1 MSWKNIKLIFIKE
14 LVGTIRDKRT
24 IIAMIIIPL
33 IFYPLLFA
41 GIGYF
46 SKIGSMKSEEAN
58 SKIMICGAEFAPQL
72 VKHLQDSEKI
82 EILTTKDDFSFE
94 LQNGDIQAV
103 LVIPSDFKYKIEQ
116 EEPGKLIL
124 KYDIT
129 EAKSK
134 VAQKRVNQVIEK
146 YKGEILLQ
154 RLSRLDLKEE
164 FLTPLILQEENIATA
179 EKITGSFLAVL
190 LPYLIII
197 LIFAG
202 AMHTAVDITAG
213 EKERGTIATLLVSQ
227 ISRLEIVLGKCFAVM
242 LISFTSMV
250 LGLVGLTLAFL
261 SGASIAG
268 GIEGVNFGIS
278 INTIFLLFLVLF
290 PLVGLASAVLVMVG
304 IFARN
309 IREASSYI
317 TPIYMLTVFL
327 GIISISQGMEL
338 AGKMFLVPVLN
349 SSFVFKELLMGKI
362 YWDHILTTFS
372 ANIIIAGIALFGAT
386 RLFSKEEVINEK
398 IYYQAR

>member
-1 MSWKNIKLIFIKE
+1 MNWKNIKLIFIKE

-33 IFYPLLFA
+33 IFYPLLFT

-46 SKIGSMKSEEAN
+46 NKMGSIKSEETN
-58 SKIMICGAEFAPQL
+58 SKIMIYGMEFAPQL

-82 EILTTKDDFSFE
+82 EILTTEDDPSFK
-94 LQNGDIQAV
+94 LHNGDIQAV
-103 LVIPSDFKYKIEQ
+103 LVIPSDFKYKTEQ
-116 EEPGKLIL
+116 EEPGKIIL
-124 KYDIT
+124 KYDAT
-129 EAKSK
+129 EAKSRI
-134 VAQKRVNQVIEK
+134 AQKRVNQIIEK
-146 YKGEILLQ
+146 YKGEIILQ

-179 EKITGSFLAVL
+179 EKTTGSFLAVL
-190 LPYLIII
+190 LPYLIIV

-227 ISRLEIVLGKCFAVM
+227 ISRLEIVLGKCFAIM
-242 LISFTSMV
+242 LISFIGMV
-250 LGLVGLTLAFL
+250 LGLLGLALAFL
-261 SGASIAG
+261 LGASVAG

-278 INTIFLLFLVLF
+278 INAIFLLFLVLF

-327 GIISISQGMEL
+327 GVISISQGMEL
-338 AGKMFLVPVLN
+338 SGKMFLVPVLN
-349 SSFVFKELLMGKI
+349 SSFVFRELLMGKI

-372 ANIIIAGIALFGAT
+372 ANMLIAGLALLGAT
-386 RLFSKEEVINEK
+386 RLFSKEEVLF
-398 IYYQAR
+398 RS

>member
-46 SKIGSMKSEEAN
+46 NKVGSMKSEEAA
-58 SKIMICGAEFAPQL
+58 SKIIIYGAEFAPQL
-72 VKHLQDSEKI
+72 VKHLQDYEKI
-82 EILTTKDDFSFE
+82 EILVIEDDSPSK

-103 LVIPSDFKYKIEQ
+103 LVIPSDYKEKIEQ
-116 EEPGKLIL
+116 EEPNKLIL
-124 KYDIT
+124 KYDAT
-129 EAKSK
+129 EAKSRIAK
-134 VAQKRVNQVIEK
+134 QRIDQVIEK
-146 YKGEILLQ
+146 YQGEILLQ
-154 RLSRLDLKEE
+154 RLSRLNLKEE

-197 LIFAG
+197 LIFTG

-250 LGLVGLTLAFL
+250 LGLFGLTLAFL
-261 SGASIAG
+261 SGTSIAR
-268 GIEGVNFGIS
+268 GIEGVKFGIS
-278 INTIFLLFLVLF
+278 VNTIFLLFLVLF

-317 TPIYMLTVFL
+317 TPIYMLTIFL
-327 GIISISQGMEL
+327 GIISISQGIEL
-338 AGKMFLVPVLN
+338 TGKMFLVPVLN

-362 YWDHILTTFS
+362 YWSHIITTFS

-386 RLFSKEEVINEK
+386 RLFNQEEVLF
-398 IYYQAR
+398 RS

>member
-1 MSWKNIKLIFIKE
+1 MNWKNIKLIFIKE

-33 IFYPLLFA
+33 IFYPLLFT

-46 SKIGSMKSEEAN
+46 NKMGSIKSEETN
-58 SKIMICGAEFAPQL
+58 SKIMIYGMEFAPQL
-72 VKHLQDSEKI
+72 VKYLQDSEKI
-82 EILTTKDDFSFE
+82 EILTTEDDSSFK
-94 LQNGDIQAV
+94 LHNGDIQAV
-103 LVIPSDFKYKIEQ
+103 LVIPSDFNYKTEQ
-116 EEPGKLIL
+116 EEPGKIIL
-124 KYDIT
+124 KYDAT
-129 EAKSK
+129 EAKSRI
-134 VAQKRVNQVIEK
+134 AQKRVNQIIEK
-146 YKGEILLQ
+146 YKGEIILQ

-179 EKITGSFLAVL
+179 EKTTGSFLAVL
-190 LPYLIII
+190 LPYLIIV

-227 ISRLEIVLGKCFAVM
+227 ISRLEIVLGKCFAIM
-242 LISFTSMV
+242 LISFIGMV
-250 LGLVGLTLAFL
+250 LGLLGLALAFL
-261 SGASIAG
+261 LGASVAG

-327 GIISISQGMEL
+327 GVISISQGMEL
-338 AGKMFLVPVLN
+338 SGKMFLVPVLN
-349 SSFVFKELLMGKI
+349 SSFVLKELLMGKI
-362 YWDHILTTFS
+362 YWDHILTTFI
-372 ANIIIAGIALFGAT
+372 ANMVIAGLALLGAT
-386 RLFSKEEVINEK
+386 RLFSKEEVLF
-398 IYYQAR
+398 RS

>member
-1 MSWKNIKLIFIKE
+1 MSWKNIRLIFVKE

-41 GIGYF
+41 GVGYF
-46 SKIGSMKSEEAN
+46 SKIGSLKSEEAN
-58 SKIMICGAEFAPQL
+58 SKIVIHGAEFAPQL

-82 EILTTKDDFSFE
+82 KVFTIGEDSPAK

-124 KYDIT
+124 KYDAT
-129 EAKSK
+129 EAKSRI
-134 VAQKRVNQVIEK
+134 AQKRVNQIIEK

-154 RLSRLDLKEE
+154 RISRLNLKEE

-179 EKITGSFLAVL
+179 EKMAGSFLAVL

-227 ISRLEIVLGKCFAVM
+227 VSRLEIVLGKCLAVM

-250 LGLVGLTLAFL
+250 LGLLGLTLAFL
-261 SGASIAG
+261 LGASIAG
-268 GIEGVNFGIS
+268 GIEGMNFGIS

-309 IREASSYI
+309 IREASNYI
-317 TPIYMLTVFL
+317 TPIYMLTVLL
-327 GIISISQGMEL
+327 GVISVSQGMEL
-338 AGKMFLVPVLN
+338 TGKMFLVPILN
-349 SSFVFKELLMGKI
+349 SSFVFKELLLGKI
-362 YWDHILTTFS
+362 YWDHILTTFI
-372 ANIIIAGIALFGAT
+372 ANMIIAGLALFGAT
-386 RLFSKEEVINEK
+386 RLFSKEEVLF
-398 IYYQAR
+398 RS

>member
-33 IFYPLLFA
+33 IFYPVLFT

-46 SKIGSMKSEEAN
+46 NKLGSMKSEEAA
-58 SKIMICGAEFAPQL
+58 SKIIIRGAEFAPQL
-72 VKHLQDSEKI
+72 VKHLRDSEKV
-82 EILTTKDDFSFE
+82 EILITEEDSPNK
-94 LQNGDIQAV
+94 LQNGDVQAV

-124 KYDIT
+124 KYDTT
-129 EAKSK
+129 EAKSR
-134 VAQKRVNQVIEK
+134 VAQKRVNQIIEK

-154 RLSRLDLKEE
+154 RISRLNLQEE

-179 EKITGSFLAVL
+179 EKITGSFLAVI

-250 LGLVGLTLAFL
+250 LGLFGLTLAFL
-261 SGASIAG
+261 LGASIAG

-327 GIISISQGMEL
+327 GVISVSQGMEL
-338 AGKMFLVPVLN
+338 TGKMFLVPILN

-362 YWDHILTTFS
+362 YWNHILITFS
-372 ANIIIAGIALFGAT
+372 ANMIIAGLALLGAT
-386 RLFSKEEVINEK
+386 RLFTKEEVLF
-398 IYYQAR
+398 RS

>member
-33 IFYPLLFA
+33 IFYPLLFM

-46 SKIGSMKSEEAN
+46 GKMGNIKSEEAV
-58 SKIMICGAEFAPQL
+58 SKIIISGAEFAPQL
-72 VKHLQDSEKI
+72 IKYFQDNKKI
-82 EILTTKDDFSFE
+82 EVLSAIGDSQSNLQKGEVQAILIIPQDFE
-94 LQNGDIQAV
+94 
-103 LVIPSDFKYKIEQ
+103 YKIKSGESGQ
-116 EEPGKLIL
+116 LIL
-124 KYDIT
+124 KYDAT
-129 EAKSK
+129 EAKSSI
-134 VAQKRVNQVIEK
+134 AQKRINQVIEK
-146 YKGEILLQ
+146 YKSEIILQ
-154 RLSRLDLKEE
+154 RLSRLDLQEE

-242 LISFTSMV
+242 LISFTSMA

-268 GIEGVNFGIS
+268 GIEGVQFGIS

-338 AGKMFLVPVLN
+338 SGKMFLVPVLN

-386 RLFSKEEVINEK
+386 RLFSKEEVLF
-398 IYYQAR
+398 RS

>member
-33 IFYPLLFA
+33 IFYPLLFT

-46 SKIGSMKSEEAN
+46 NKVGSMKSEEAN
-58 SKIMICGAEFAPQL
+58 SKIMIYGGEFAPQL
-72 VKHLQDSEKI
+72 VKYLQDSEKI
-82 EILTTKDDFSFE
+82 EILIIEDSFPDK

-116 EEPGKLIL
+116 EEAGKLIL
-124 KYDIT
+124 KYDTT
-129 EAKSK
+129 EAKSRI
-134 VAQKRVNQVIEK
+134 AQKRVNQIIEK
-146 YKGEILLQ
+146 YKGEIILQ

-227 ISRLEIVLGKCFAVM
+227 VSRLEIVLGKCLAVM

-250 LGLVGLTLAFL
+250 LGLLGLTLAFL
-261 SGASIAG
+261 LGASIAG

-278 INTIFLLFLVLF
+278 INTIFLLFLILF

-317 TPIYMLTVFL
+317 TPMYMLTVFL
-327 GIISISQGMEL
+327 GVISISQGIEL
-338 AGKMFLVPVLN
+338 TGKMFLIPILN
-349 SSFVFKELLMGKI
+349 SSFVFKELLLGKI
-362 YWDHILTTFS
+362 CWDHIITTFS
-372 ANIIIAGIALFGAT
+372 ANMVIAGIALFGAT
-386 RLFSKEEVINEK
+386 RLFSKEEVLF
-398 IYYQAR
+398 RS

>member
-1 MSWKNIKLIFIKE
+1 MSWKNINLICIKE

-33 IFYPLLFA
+33 IFYPLLFT

-46 SKIGSMKSEEAN
+46 NKVGSMKSEEAN
-58 SKIMICGAEFAPQL
+58 SKIMIYGTEFAPQL

-82 EILTTKDDFSFE
+82 EILTTKDDSPFKF
-94 LQNGDIQAV
+94 QNGDIQVV
-103 LVIPSDFKYKIEQ
+103 LLIPSDFKYKAEQ
-116 EEPGKLIL
+116 EEPIKLIL
-124 KYDIT
+124 KYDAT
-129 EAKSK
+129 EAKSRI
-134 VAQKRVNQVIEK
+134 AQKRVNQIIEE
-146 YKGEILLQ
+146 YKSEIILQ
-154 RLSRLDLKEE
+154 RLTHLDLKEE
-164 FLTPLILQEENIATA
+164 FLTPIILQEENIATA

-250 LGLVGLTLAFL
+250 LGLLGLTFAFL

-317 TPIYMLTVFL
+317 TPIYMLTVLL
-327 GIISISQGMEL
+327 GIVSVSQGMEL
-338 AGKMFLVPVLN
+338 TGKMFLVPVLN

-362 YWDHILTTFS
+362 YWNHIITTFS
-372 ANIIIAGIALFGAT
+372 ANIIIAGFALLGAT
-386 RLFSKEEVINEK
+386 RLFSKEEVLF
-398 IYYQAR
+398 RS

>member
-1 MSWKNIKLIFIKE
+1 MNWKNIKLIFIKE

-33 IFYPLLFA
+33 IFYPLLFT

-46 SKIGSMKSEEAN
+46 NKMGSMKSEETN
-58 SKIMICGAEFAPQL
+58 SKIMIYGMEFAPQL
-72 VKHLQDSEKI
+72 AKHLQDSEKI
-82 EILTTKDDFSFE
+82 EILTTEDDSSFK
-94 LQNGDIQAV
+94 LHNGDIQAV
-103 LVIPSDFKYKIEQ
+103 LVIPSDFNYKTEQ
-116 EEPGKLIL
+116 EEPSKIIL
-124 KYDIT
+124 KYDAT
-129 EAKSK
+129 EAKSRI
-134 VAQKRVNQVIEK
+134 AQKRVNQIIEK
-146 YKGEILLQ
+146 YKGEIILQ

-179 EKITGSFLAVL
+179 EKTTGSILAVL
-190 LPYLIII
+190 LPYLIIV

-227 ISRLEIVLGKCFAVM
+227 INRLEIVLGKCFAIM
-242 LISFTSMV
+242 LISFIGMV
-250 LGLVGLTLAFL
+250 LGLLGLALAFL
-261 SGASIAG
+261 LGASVAG

-278 INTIFLLFLVLF
+278 ISTVFLIFLVLF
-290 PLVGLASAVLVMVG
+290 PLVGLASALLVMVG

-327 GIISISQGMEL
+327 GVISISQGMEL
-338 AGKMFLVPVLN
+338 SGKMFLVPVLN
-349 SSFVFKELLMGKI
+349 SSFVLKELLMGKI
-362 YWDHILTTFS
+362 YWDHILTTFI
-372 ANIIIAGIALFGAT
+372 ANMVIAGLALLGAT
-386 RLFSKEEVINEK
+386 RLFSKEEVLF
-398 IYYQAR
+398 RS

>member
-33 IFYPLLFA
+33 IFYPLLFT

-46 SKIGSMKSEEAN
+46 NKVGSMKSEEAN
-58 SKIMICGAEFAPQL
+58 SKIMIYGAEFAPQL

-82 EILTTKDDFSFE
+82 EILIMEEDFSNK

-103 LVIPSDFKYKIEQ
+103 LAIPSDFKYKIEQ
-116 EEPGKLIL
+116 EEPIKLIL
-124 KYDIT
+124 KYDTT
-129 EAKSK
+129 EAKSRIS
-134 VAQKRVNQVIEK
+134 QKRINQIIEE
-146 YKGEILLQ
+146 YKSEIILQ
-154 RLSRLDLKEE
+154 RLSSLDLKEE
-164 FLTPLILQEENIATA
+164 FLTPLILQEENMATA

-250 LGLVGLTLAFL
+250 LGLLGLTLAFL

-317 TPIYMLTVFL
+317 TPIYMLTVLL
-327 GIISISQGMEL
+327 GIVSVSQGMEL
-338 AGKMFLVPVLN
+338 TGKMFLVPVLN

-362 YWDHILTTFS
+362 YWNHIITTFS
-372 ANIIIAGIALFGAT
+372 ANMVIAGFALLGAT
-386 RLFSKEEVINEK
+386 RLFSKEEVLF
-398 IYYQAR
+398 RS

>member
-14 LVGTIRDKRT
+14 LLGTIRDRRT

-46 SKIGSMKSEEAN
+46 SKLGSIKSEEAA
-58 SKIMICGAEFAPQL
+58 SKVIIDGVEFAPQL
-72 VKHLQDSEKI
+72 VNYLREYEKI
-82 EILTTKDDFSFE
+82 EILIIEDDSHAK
-94 LQNGDIQAV
+94 LQNGDIQAI
-103 LVIPSDFKYKIEQ
+103 LVIPPDFKYKIEQ
-116 EEPGKLIL
+116 GEPNKLIL
-124 KYDIT
+124 KYDAT
-129 EAKSK
+129 EAKSRIAK
-134 VAQKRVNQVIEK
+134 QRIDQVIEK
-146 YKGEILLQ
+146 YKSEILFQ
-154 RLSRLDLKEE
+154 KLSRLDLKEE

-179 EKITGSFLAVL
+179 KKMTGAFLATL

-197 LIFAG
+197 LIFTG

-250 LGLVGLTLAFL
+250 LGLFGLTLAFL
-261 SGASIAG
+261 SGTSIAG
-268 GIEGVNFGIS
+268 GIEGLQFGIS
-278 INTIFLLFLVLF
+278 INSIFLFFLVLF

-304 IFARN
+304 IYARN

-317 TPIYMLTVFL
+317 IPIYMLTIFL

-338 AGKMFLVPVLN
+338 TGKMFLIPVLN

-362 YWDHILTTFS
+362 YWNHIITTFS

-386 RLFSKEEVINEK
+386 RLFNKEEVLF
-398 IYYQAR
+398 RS

>member
-14 LVGTIRDKRT
+14 IVGTIRDKRT

-41 GIGYF
+41 GVGYF
-46 SKIGSMKSEEAN
+46 SKTGSMKSEEAN
-58 SKIMICGAEFAPQL
+58 SKITIYGGEFAPQL
-72 VKHLQDSEKI
+72 VKYLQDSEKI
-82 EILTTKDDFSFE
+82 EILTTKDDSLFK

-103 LVIPSDFKYKIEQ
+103 LMIPSDFKYKIEQ

-124 KYDIT
+124 KYDAT
-129 EAKSK
+129 EAKSRI
-134 VAQKRVNQVIEK
+134 AQKRVNQIIEK
-146 YKGEILLQ
+146 YKSEIILQ
-154 RLSRLDLKEE
+154 RLSHLDLKEE
-164 FLTPLILQEENIATA
+164 FLTPLILQEENVATA

-242 LISFTSMV
+242 FISFTSMV
-250 LGLVGLTLAFL
+250 LGLLGLTLAFL

-317 TPIYMLTVFL
+317 TPIYMLTVLL
-327 GIISISQGMEL
+327 GIVSVSQGMEL
-338 AGKMFLVPVLN
+338 TGKMFLIPVLN

-372 ANIIIAGIALFGAT
+372 ANIIISGIALFGAT
-386 RLFSKEEVINEK
+386 RLFNKEEVLF
-398 IYYQAR
+398 RS

>member
-33 IFYPLLFA
+33 IFYPLLFT

-46 SKIGSMKSEEAN
+46 SRIGSIKSEEAT
-58 SKIMICGAEFAPQL
+58 SKIIIHGAEFAPQL
-72 VKHLQDSEKI
+72 VKNFQNREKI
-82 EILTTKDDFSFE
+82 EILIIEDDSPNK

-103 LVIPSDFKYKIEQ
+103 LVIPPDFKYKIEQ
-116 EEPGKLIL
+116 EEPIKLIL
-124 KYDIT
+124 NYDAT
-129 EAKSK
+129 EAKSRIAK
-134 VAQKRVNQVIEK
+134 QRINQVIEK
-146 YKGEILLQ
+146 YTGEILLQ

-179 EKITGSFLAVL
+179 EKMTGSFLAIL

-197 LIFAG
+197 LIFTG

-250 LGLVGLTLAFL
+250 LGLIGLTLAFL

-268 GIEGVNFGIS
+268 GVEGVQFGIS
-278 INTIFLLFLVLF
+278 INIVFLLFLVLF

-317 TPIYMLTVFL
+317 TPIYMLTIFL
-327 GIISISQGMEL
+327 GIISISQGIEL
-338 AGKMFLVPVLN
+338 TGKMFLVPVLN

-362 YWDHILTTFS
+362 YWSHIITTFS
-372 ANIIIAGIALFGAT
+372 ANMVIAGLALFGAT
-386 RLFSKEEVINEK
+386 RLFNKEEVLF
-398 IYYQAR
+398 RS

>member
-1 MSWKNIKLIFIKE
+1 MSWENIKLIFIKE

-33 IFYPLLFA
+33 IFYPILFT

-46 SKIGSMKSEEAN
+46 NKLGSMKSEEAA
-58 SKIMICGAEFAPQL
+58 SKIVIHGAEFAPQL
-72 VKHLQDSEKI
+72 VKHLQDSEKV
-82 EILTTKDDFSFE
+82 EILITEEDSPNK
-94 LQNGDIQAV
+94 LQNGDVQAV

-116 EEPGKLIL
+116 EKPGKLIL
-124 KYDIT
+124 KYDTT
-129 EAKSK
+129 EAKSRI
-134 VAQKRVNQVIEK
+134 AQKRINQIIKEYNSK
-146 YKGEILLQ
+146 IILQ
-154 RLSRLDLKEE
+154 RLSRLNLKEE
-164 FLTPLILQEENIATA
+164 FLTPLVLQEENIATA
-179 EKITGSFLAVL
+179 EKMTGSFLAVL

-250 LGLVGLTLAFL
+250 LGLLGLTLAFL
-261 SGASIAG
+261 LGASIAG

-278 INTIFLLFLVLF
+278 INTIFLLFLILF

-327 GIISISQGMEL
+327 GVISVSQGMEL
-338 AGKMFLVPVLN
+338 TGKMFLVPVLN

-362 YWDHILTTFS
+362 YWSHIITTFS
-372 ANIIIAGIALFGAT
+372 ANMVVAGIALFGAT
-386 RLFSKEEVINEK
+386 RLFNKEEVLF
-398 IYYQAR
+398 RS

>member
-46 SKIGSMKSEEAN
+46 SKVGSMKSEEAN
-58 SKIMICGAEFAPQL
+58 SRVIIHGTEFAPQL
-72 VKHLQDSEKI
+72 VKYLQDYEKI
-82 EILTTKDDFSFE
+82 KILTAKDASASK

-116 EEPGKLIL
+116 EEPIKLIL
-124 KYDIT
+124 KYDTT
-129 EAKSK
+129 EAKSRI
-134 VAQKRVNQVIEK
+134 AQKRINQIIEE
-146 YKGEILLQ
+146 YKSEIILQ
-154 RLSRLDLKEE
+154 KLFRLDLKEE
-164 FLTPLILQEENIATA
+164 FLTPLILQEENIATV

-197 LIFAG
+197 LIFTG

-227 ISRLEIVLGKCFAVM
+227 ISRLEIVFGKCFAVM

-250 LGLVGLTLAFL
+250 LGLLGLTLAFL

-317 TPIYMLTVFL
+317 TPIYMLTIFL

-338 AGKMFLVPVLN
+338 TGKMFLVPVLN
-349 SSFVFKELLMGKI
+349 SSFVFRELLMGKI
-362 YWDHILTTFS
+362 YWNHIITTFG
-372 ANIIIAGIALFGAT
+372 ANMIIAGLALLGAT
-386 RLFSKEEVINEK
+386 RLFAKEEVLF
-398 IYYQAR
+398 RS

>member
-1 MSWKNIKLIFIKE
+1 MSWKNIRLIFIKE

-33 IFYPLLFA
+33 IFYPVLFT

-46 SKIGSMKSEEAN
+46 NKLGSMKSEEAA
-58 SKIMICGAEFAPQL
+58 SKIIIRGAEFAPQL
-72 VKHLQDSEKI
+72 VKHLRDSEKV
-82 EILTTKDDFSFE
+82 EILITEEDSPNK
-94 LQNGDIQAV
+94 LQNGDVQAV

-116 EEPGKLIL
+116 EEPGKLVL
-124 KYDIT
+124 KYDTT
-129 EAKSK
+129 EAKSR
-134 VAQKRVNQVIEK
+134 VAQKRVNQIIEK

-154 RLSRLDLKEE
+154 RISRLNLQEE

-179 EKITGSFLAVL
+179 EKITGSFLAVI

-250 LGLVGLTLAFL
+250 LGLLGLTLAFL
-261 SGASIAG
+261 LGASIAG

-327 GIISISQGMEL
+327 GVISVSQGMEL
-338 AGKMFLVPVLN
+338 TGKMFLVPILN
-349 SSFVFKELLMGKI
+349 SSFVFKEILMGKI
-362 YWDHILTTFS
+362 YWNHILITFS
-372 ANIIIAGIALFGAT
+372 ANIIIAGLALLGAT
-386 RLFSKEEVINEK
+386 RLFTKEEVLF
-398 IYYQAR
+398 RS

>member
-46 SKIGSMKSEEAN
+46 SKVGSMKSEEAN
-58 SKIMICGAEFAPQL
+58 SRIIIDGAEFAPQL
-72 VKHLQDSEKI
+72 VKYLQDYEKI
-82 EILTTKDDFSFE
+82 KILTAKDASASK

-116 EEPGKLIL
+116 EEPIKLIL
-124 KYDIT
+124 KYDTT
-129 EAKSK
+129 EAKSRI
-134 VAQKRVNQVIEK
+134 AQKRINQIIEE
-146 YKGEILLQ
+146 YKSEIILQ
-154 RLSRLDLKEE
+154 KLFRLDLKEE
-164 FLTPLILQEENIATA
+164 FLTPLILQEENVATV

-197 LIFAG
+197 LIFTG

-227 ISRLEIVLGKCFAVM
+227 ISRLEIVFGKCFAVM

-250 LGLVGLTLAFL
+250 LGLLGLTLAFL

-268 GIEGVNFGIS
+268 GIEGVNFGVS

-317 TPIYMLTVFL
+317 TPIYMLTIFL

-338 AGKMFLVPVLN
+338 TGKMFLVPVLN
-349 SSFVFKELLMGKI
+349 SSFVFRELLMGKI
-362 YWDHILTTFS
+362 CWNHILTTFS
-372 ANIIIAGIALFGAT
+372 ANMVIAGLALLGAT
-386 RLFSKEEVINEK
+386 RLFTKEEVLF
-398 IYYQAR
+398 RS

>member
-1 MSWKNIKLIFIKE
+1 MSWRNIKLIFIKE

-33 IFYPLLFA
+33 IFYPVLFT

-46 SKIGSMKSEEAN
+46 NKLGSMKSEEAA
-58 SKIMICGAEFAPQL
+58 SKIIIRGAEFAPQL
-72 VKHLQDSEKI
+72 VKHLRDSEKV
-82 EILTTKDDFSFE
+82 EILITEEDSPNK
-94 LQNGDIQAV
+94 LQNGDVQAV

-124 KYDIT
+124 KYDTT
-129 EAKSK
+129 EAKSR
-134 VAQKRVNQVIEK
+134 VAQKRVNQIIEK

-154 RLSRLDLKEE
+154 RISRLNLQEE

-179 EKITGSFLAVL
+179 EKITGSFLAVI

-250 LGLVGLTLAFL
+250 LGLLGLTLAFL
-261 SGASIAG
+261 LGASIAG

-327 GIISISQGMEL
+327 GVISVSQGMEL
-338 AGKMFLVPVLN
+338 TGKMFLVPILN

-362 YWDHILTTFS
+362 YWNHILITFS
-372 ANIIIAGIALFGAT
+372 ANMVIAGLALLGAT
-386 RLFSKEEVINEK
+386 RLFTKEEVLF
-398 IYYQAR
+398 RS

>member
-33 IFYPLLFA
+33 IFYPLLFT
-41 GIGYF
+41 GISYF
-46 SKIGSMKSEEAN
+46 NRIGSIKSEEAT
-58 SKIMICGAEFAPQL
+58 SKIMIYGAEFAPQL
-72 VKHLQDSEKI
+72 VKYLQDHEKI
-82 EILTTKDDFSFE
+82 EVLTIEDNSPAK
-94 LQNGDIQAV
+94 LQNGHIQAV
-103 LVIPSDFKYKIEQ
+103 LVVPPDFKYKIEQ
-116 EEPGKLIL
+116 REPGKLIL
-124 KYDIT
+124 KYDTT
-129 EAKSK
+129 EAKSRIAK
-134 VAQKRVNQVIEK
+134 QRINQVIEK
-146 YKGEILLQ
+146 YKGEMLLQ
-154 RLSRLDLKEE
+154 RLSRLDLKKE

-179 EKITGSFLAVL
+179 EKMTGSVLAVL

-261 SGASIAG
+261 SGSSIAG
-268 GIEGVNFGIS
+268 GVEGVQFGIS

-309 IREASSYI
+309 IREASNYI
-317 TPIYMLTVFL
+317 TPIYMLTVLL

-338 AGKMFLVPVLN
+338 TGKMFLIPVLN

-362 YWDHILTTFS
+362 YWNHIITTFS
-372 ANIIIAGIALFGAT
+372 ANMVIAGLALFGAT
-386 RLFSKEEVINEK
+386 RLFNKEEVLF
-398 IYYQAR
+398 RS

>member
-46 SKIGSMKSEEAN
+46 SKVGSIKSEEAA
-58 SKIMICGAEFAPQL
+58 SKIIILGAEFAPQL
-72 VKHLQDSEKI
+72 VKHLQDYEKI
-82 EILTTKDDFSFE
+82 EILIIEDDSPNK

-116 EEPGKLIL
+116 EEPNKLIL
-124 KYDIT
+124 KYDAT
-129 EAKSK
+129 EAKSRIAK
-134 VAQKRVNQVIEK
+134 QRINQVIEK

-154 RLSRLDLKEE
+154 RLSRLDLQEE

-197 LIFAG
+197 LIFTG

-250 LGLVGLTLAFL
+250 LGLFGLTLAFL

-268 GIEGVNFGIS
+268 GVEGVQFGIS
-278 INTIFLLFLVLF
+278 VNTVFLLFLVLF

-317 TPIYMLTVFL
+317 TPIYMLTIFL

-338 AGKMFLVPVLN
+338 TGKMFLVPVLN

-362 YWDHILTTFS
+362 YWSHIITTFS

-386 RLFSKEEVINEK
+386 RLFSKEEVLF
-398 IYYQAR
+398 RS